1 MRWHAQS
8 EGNPLLTEQLVRAAT
23 GFGIASPTTR
33 DAGMDATQILVDR
46 IRTLGDAERRLLT
59 HAAVLGKEFD
69 FSKLTSVAGES
80 EERVTESLDRLV
92 QDGVVR
98 EKGGEVY
105 EFVTEAVR
113 ATLYSELIE
122 TRRRLLHR
130 RVGRALEAR
139 GDASDSELAR
149 HFYLGRDDAKSVEY
163 NWKAAQSA
171 ERAYAFETALS
182 HLARAL
188 ECERRRPD
196 SDLRSQIRLL
206 TEEGR
211 LLCDLGELHQSE
223 EILDEAIR
231 LARSRSGFD
240 LELGRTLLAQAQN
253 RSQQNEYGSATTLAN
268 EALALLGKV
277 GGPRDVMAAH
287 RVFGMV
293 SWRLGRYDEAETH
306 QKLALEIA
314 EREGTPLEQGQLLV
328 DLGNTMFPL
337 KSSRLDMTLEL
348 YARAAALFGTGGDYG
363 AQARVMMNR
372 SVTEYTAGRVDEA
385 FTDLRTAIAVAERAH
400 SPFWIGYCHFN
411 LAQYEVEAGR
421 VGEARE
427 ALERAVTVMH
437 PLGDRFA
444 TQQIA
449 MTEGM
454 IAEAEREFDLA
465 EAHYQKALALAREMA
480 IPAELAEMLYRLAAL
495 SHNRGDDATAR
506 ERLAIALEAGLRKH
520 RPDLAARVDALERSI
535 TTSS

>member
-1 MRWHAQS
+1 
-8 EGNPLLTEQLVRAAT
+8 
-23 GFGIASPTTR
+23 
-33 DAGMDATQILVDR
+33 
-46 IRTLGDAERRLLT
+46 
-59 HAAVLGKEFD
+59 
-69 FSKLTSVAGES
+69 
-80 EERVTESLDRLV
+80 
-92 QDGVVR
+92 
-98 EKGGEVY
+98 
-105 EFVTEAVR
+105 
-113 ATLYSELIE
+113 
-122 TRRRLLHR
+122 
-130 RVGRALEAR
+130 
-139 GDASDSELAR
+139 
-149 HFYLGRDDAKSVEY
+149 
-163 NWKAAQSA
+163 
-171 ERAYAFETALS
+171 
-182 HLARAL
+182 
-188 ECERRRPD
+188 
-196 SDLRSQIRLL
+196 
-206 TEEGR
+206 
-211 LLCDLGELHQSE
+211 
-223 EILDEAIR
+223 
-231 LARSRSGFD
+231 
-240 LELGRTLLAQAQN
+240 
-253 RSQQNEYGSATTLAN
+253 
-268 EALALLGKV
+268 
-277 GGPRDVMAAH
+277 MAAH

-348 YARAAALFGTGGDYG
+348 YARAAALFGPGGDYG

-480 IPAELAEMLYRLAAL
+480 IPAELAEMLYRLVAL